1 MESRLSKPIAREK
14 ALVVEELGDELL
26 VYDLE
31 VKNAHCLTPLAAGVW
46 RLCDGRTDT
55 DAMASQLGVE
65 VSEIQFAL
73 DELDRCD
80 LLQTMKAKKA
90 GLSRRDFGL
99 KVTKV
104 AAAGATL
111 PLILSIAAPAMAASA
126 SVIIYCFSLTPDGG
140 TNNCNICNQQTG
152 ANTLCCCCHQPTR
165 TQAPAITPGLKACAA
180 DAHQCC
186 CPSTQTGD
194 NQFNWSVSKANPA
207 HHCTEPD
214 GTKQLCADYI
224 AAGGCNDVPGA

>member
-1 MESRLSKPIAREK
+1 MEARLSKPIARDK

-26 VYDLE
+26 VYDLD
-31 VKNAHCLTPLAAGVW
+31 VKNAHCLTPLAASVW
-46 RLCDGRTDT
+46 RLCDGKKTPE
-55 DAMASQLGVE
+55 AMATQLDVE
-65 VSEIQFAL
+65 ITEVQFAL

-80 LLQTMKAKKA
+80 LLQTLKAKKG

-104 AAAGATL
+104 AAASATL
-111 PLILSIAAPAMAASA
+111 PLILSIAAPAMAAGE
-126 SVIIYCFSLTPDGG
+126 SVIIYCFSLTPAGG

-152 ANTLCCCCHQPTR
+152 ANTLCCCCHAPTR
-165 TQAPAITPGLKACAA
+165 TIPPAITPGLKACAA

-186 CPSTQTGD
+186 CPAAGTGTD
-194 NQFNWSVSKANPA
+194 QYNWSDSLANPA

-214 GTKQLCADYI
+214 GTKQLCSDYI
-224 AAGGCNDVPGA
+224 AAGGCG